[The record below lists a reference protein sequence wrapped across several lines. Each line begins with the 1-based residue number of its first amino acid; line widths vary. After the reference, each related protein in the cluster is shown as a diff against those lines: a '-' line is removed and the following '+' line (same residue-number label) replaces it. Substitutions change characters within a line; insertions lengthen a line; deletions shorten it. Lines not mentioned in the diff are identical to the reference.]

1 MAIETTIFYNSRAG
15 QMQEV
20 FEWLKDNAS
29 EYFDSITFADG
40 AITCALENG
49 AKFEYKSGYS
59 PSIYLKNGLY
69 KTYYENSAYIK
80 KGIKTSKG
88 IMLLLS
94 SAYQSLIFSKTNKGT
109 TCTSFLCRT
118 SANTNLNQYFA
129 DLSLDVVFTERPYVI
144 NSSYIE
150 KAVISSEKTSLVP
163 ISFANSETYAP
174 DMLFTPFSQY
184 SGMQGIIEVDGV
196 KYAYDGTV
204 ALRE

>member
-40 AITCALENG
+40 VITCALENG
-49 AKFEYKSGYS
+49 AKFEYKSGTN
-59 PSIYLKNGLY
+59 PSINLKSGLNKLLY
-69 KTYYENSAYIK
+69 DTSAYIK

-88 IMLLLS
+88 IMLLFS
-94 SAYQSLIFSKTNKGT
+94 SNYQSLIFSKTNKGT
-109 TCTSFLCRT
+109 TCTSLLCKT
-118 SANTNLNQYFA
+118 SSNANLYQYFA
-129 DLSLDVVFTERPYVI
+129 DLSLDVVFTERPNSI
-144 NSSYIE
+144 NSSNIE
-150 KAVISSEKTSLVP
+150 KAAISSEKTSLVP
-163 ISFANSETYAP
+163 ISFANPETYAP